1 MNSPAER
8 LEWAVNRCREAGL
21 RLTHSRLALLG
32 GLALQTAP
40 VTLEQLRQEA
50 GGVCDFATV
59 YRAIRLFENAD
70 VVRHLGL
77 HQRFGSY
84 VLLAPGEHLDF
95 LVCRDCGSV
104 SEVEN
109 AQAVRELE
117 HQIAA
122 RSGFSGLYHEL
133 EFYGTCPGC
142 QQSRPGA
149 SQAQSA

>member
-8 LEWAVNRCREAGL
+8 LEWAVSRCREAGVL
-21 RLTHSRLALLG
+21 LTKSRRALLG

-40 VTLEQLRQEA
+40 VTLEQLRELS
-50 GGVCDFATV
+50 GNTCDFATV
-59 YRAIRLFENAD
+59 FRAIRLFENAGI
-70 VVRHLGL
+70 VRHVGL

-109 AQAVRELE
+109 AQAVRKLE
-117 HQIAA
+117 YQIAA

-142 QQSRPGA
+142 QQSKPGVP
-149 SQAQSA
+149 QTQSA

>member
-8 LEWAVNRCREAGL
+8 LEWAVNRCREAGIQ
-21 RLTHSRLALLG
+21 LTSSRRALLG

-40 VTLEQLRQEA
+40 VTLEHLRQEA

-59 YRAIRLFENAD
+59 YRAIRLFESAGI
-70 VVRHLGL
+70 VRHVGL

-142 QQSRPGA
+142 QQSKIGRA
-149 SQAQSA
+149 HV